1 MRSIDEIDSGDQM
14 DYEEKK
20 PEKSGSRDQPPGC
33 ACALGPSRPWTVVL
47 FGVVLVTLA
56 VVMDLPLEAVLIAAL
71 IPLTILA
78 ASAIGGRRRG

>member
-1 MRSIDEIDSGDQM
+1 M

-20 PEKSGSRDQPPGC
+20 PKKPGSGDQPPGC

>member
-1 MRSIDEIDSGDQM
+1 MM
-14 DYEEKK
+14 DYEEKN
-20 PEKSGSRDQPPGC
+20 PENPGSGDKPPGC
-33 ACALGPSRPWTVVL
+33 ACALGPCRPWTVVL

-56 VVMDLPLEAVLIAAL
+56 VVMDLPLEAVVIAAL